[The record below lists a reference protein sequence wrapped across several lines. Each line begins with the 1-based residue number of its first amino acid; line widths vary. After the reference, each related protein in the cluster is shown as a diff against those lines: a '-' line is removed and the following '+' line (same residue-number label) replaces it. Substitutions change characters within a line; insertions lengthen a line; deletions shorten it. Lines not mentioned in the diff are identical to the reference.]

1 MPSTRLWLPI
11 PWGKLDK
18 KMKKHIFYTGPRGIG
33 KSTLLQ
39 KRLAQFQGVCAGFR
53 TVKVPF
59 GDSFSVHMLPVDKR
73 ETPAEENFLFCRYK
87 KRMYEENALRFNA
100 IGCRCLADLEGAALI
115 VMDEL
120 GSAESAAAAFQDRV
134 LALLDGEIPV
144 LGVLQEGESAFQQQV
159 ATHPNVELIY
169 VTEEN
174 RDSLS

>member
-53 TVKVPF
+53 TVKVPC
-59 GDSFSVHMLPVDKR
+59 GDSFSVHMLPVDKK
-73 ETPAEENFLFCRYK
+73 EIPTEENLLFVRDK

-120 GSAESAAAAFQDRV
+120 GPAESAAKAFQDRV
-134 LALLDGEIPV
+134 LELLDGEIPV
-144 LGVLQEGESAFQQQV
+144 LGVLQEGESAFQRRV
-159 ATHPNVELIY
+159 AAHPNVELIY

>member
-1 MPSTRLWLPI
+1 M
-11 PWGKLDK
+11 K
-18 KMKKHIFYTGPRGIG
+18 KKHIFYTGPRGIG

-39 KRLAQFQGVCAGFR
+39 KHLTQFQGVFVGFR
-53 TVKVPF
+53 TVKVPC

-73 ETPAEENFLFCRYK
+73 EMPTEENFLFCRDK
-87 KRMYEENALRFNA
+87 KREYEENALRFNA
-100 IGCRCLADLEGAALI
+100 VGCRLLADIEGAELI

-134 LALLDGEIPV
+134 LALLDGDTPI
-144 LGVLQEGESAFQQQV
+144 LGVLQEGESAFQQRV
-159 ATHPNVELIY
+159 ATHPNVALIY

>member
-1 MPSTRLWLPI
+1 M
-11 PWGKLDK
+11 K
-18 KMKKHIFYTGPRGIG
+18 KKHIFYTGPRGIG

-39 KRLAQFQGVCAGFR
+39 KHLAQFRGIFAGFR
-53 TVKVPF
+53 TVKVPCC
-59 GDSFSVHMLPVDKR
+59 DSFSVHMLPVDKK
-73 ETPAEENFLFCRYK
+73 EMPTEENFLFDRDK
-87 KRMYEENALRFNA
+87 KREYEQNALRFNA
-100 IGCRCLADLEGAALI
+100 IGCRLLANMEGTELI

-134 LALLDGEIPV
+134 LELLDGDIPI
-144 LGVLQEGESAFQQQV
+144 LGVLQEGESAFQQRV

>member
-1 MPSTRLWLPI
+1 MRLWLPI
-11 PWGKLDK
+11 PWVRLDK
-18 KMKKHIFYTGPRGIG
+18 MKKKHIFYTGPRGIG

-39 KRLAQFQGVCAGFR
+39 KHLAQFQGVFAGFR
-53 TVKVPF
+53 TVKVPC
-59 GDSFSVHMLPVDKR
+59 GDSFSVHMLSVYKKEMP
-73 ETPAEENFLFCRYK
+73 TEENLLFVRDK

-100 IGCRCLADLEGAALI
+100 IGCRLLENMEGAELI

-120 GSAESAAAAFQDRV
+120 GSAESAAKAFQDRV
-134 LALLDGEIPV
+134 LALLDGEIPI

-159 ATHPNVELIY
+159 ATHPNVALIY

>member
-1 MPSTRLWLPI
+1 MRRWLPI
-11 PWGKLDK
+11 PWVRLDK

-39 KRLAQFQGVCAGFR
+39 KRLAQFQGVFAGFR
-53 TVKVPF
+53 TVKVPC
-59 GDSFSVHMLPVDKR
+59 GESFSVHMLPVDKK
-73 ETPAEENFLFCRYK
+73 EIPAEENFLFVRDK
-87 KRMYEENALRFNA
+87 KREYEENVLRFDVL
-100 IGCRCLADLEGAALI
+100 GCRLLENMEGVELI

-120 GSAESAAAAFQDRV
+120 GSAESAAKAFQDRV
-134 LALLDGEIPV
+134 LALLDGEIPI
-144 LGVLQEGESAFQQQV
+144 LGVLQEGESAFQKRV

>member
-1 MPSTRLWLPI
+1 MPI

-53 TVKVPF
+53 TVKVPC
-59 GDSFSVHMLPVDKR
+59 GESFSVHMLPVDKR
-73 ETPAEENFLFCRYK
+73 ETPAEENFLFCRDK
-87 KRMYEENALRFNA
+87 KREYEENALRFDVL
-100 IGCRCLADLEGAALI
+100 GCRLLGIIESADLI

-134 LALLDGEIPV
+134 LALLDGDIPI
-144 LGVLQEGESAFQQQV
+144 LGVLQEGESAFQQRV
-159 ATHPNVELIY
+159 ATHPKVELIY

-174 RDSLS
+174 RDSL

>member
-1 MPSTRLWLPI
+1 
-11 PWGKLDK
+11 
-18 KMKKHIFYTGPRGIG
+18 MKKHIFYTGPRGIG

-39 KRLAQFQGVCAGFR
+39 KRLAQFQGVFAGFR
-53 TVKVPF
+53 TVKVPC
-59 GDSFSVHMLPVDKR
+59 GASFSVHMLPVDKK
-73 ETPAEENFLFCRYK
+73 EIPAEENFLFCRDE
-87 KRMYEENALRFNA
+87 KRAYEQNALRFNA
-100 IGCRCLADLEGAALI
+100 IGCRCLADIDEAELI

-134 LALLDGEIPV
+134 LALLDGDIPI
-144 LGVLQEGESAFQQQV
+144 LGVLQEGESAFQRQV

>member
-1 MPSTRLWLPI
+1 MRRWLPI
-11 PWGKLDK
+11 PWVRLNK

-39 KRLAQFQGVCAGFR
+39 KRLAQFQSVCAGFR
-53 TVKVPF
+53 TVKVPC
-59 GDSFSVHMLPVDKR
+59 GDSFSVHMLPVDKTV
-73 ETPAEENFLFCRYK
+73 EPAEKNFLFCREK
-87 KRMYEENALRFNA
+87 KREYEENAVRFDA
-100 IGCRCLADLEGAALI
+100 VGCQMLADAECAALI

-134 LALLDGEIPV
+134 LALLDGDIPIH
-144 LGVLQEGESAFQQQV
+144 GVLQEGESAFQRRV
-159 ATHPNVELIY
+159 ATHPNVALIY

>member
-1 MPSTRLWLPI
+1 
-11 PWGKLDK
+11 
-18 KMKKHIFYTGPRGIG
+18 MKKHIFYTGPRGIG

-39 KRLAQFQGVCAGFR
+39 KHLAQFQGVFAGFR
-53 TVKVPF
+53 TVKVPC
-59 GDSFSVHMLPVDKR
+59 GDSFSVHMLPVDKK
-73 ETPAEENFLFCRYK
+73 EMPTEENFLFDRDK
-87 KRMYEENALRFNA
+87 KREYEENALRFDVL
-100 IGCRCLADLEGAALI
+100 GCRLLENMEGAELI

-134 LALLDGEIPV
+134 LALLDGEIPI
-144 LGVLQEGESAFQQQV
+144 LGVLQEGESAFQRQV